1 MRPLKTK
8 EKQREKINKLNVN
21 YYKYGMCPVL

>member
-1 MRPLKTK
+1 MRPLQTK
-8 EKQREKINKLNVN
+8 EKQRKRNKLNVN